1 MTEKSSK
8 PAPKR
13 EFLAAY
19 LPYLVNRVARVMLR
33 GVDEKFQKHGLTVSK
48 WRILAVLS
56 DRGTCRFGEL
66 AELTSI
72 EPATLNRFVGAL
84 SKEGLIKRR
93 RSTSDARAVRI
104 GLTERGE
111 AVFTATLPW
120 ALDVE
125 NQMIQ
130 GLSAD
135 DIDQLKRML
144 SVMYANVHDVPF
156 TNLPGMDEDDDRITS
171 AETSQHSKTSQ
182 KTEI

>member
-1 MTEKSSK
+1 MTDKS
-8 PAPKR
+8 PKR
-13 EFLAAY
+13 EFLATY
-19 LPYLVNRVARVMLR
+19 LPYLINRVARVMLR
-33 GVDEKFQKHGLTVSK
+33 GVDEKFHQHGLTVSK

-84 SKEGLIKRR
+84 SKEGLIRRR

-104 GLTERGE
+104 ALTERGE
-111 AVFTATLPW
+111 EVFTGTLPW

-130 GLSAD
+130 GLSGH
-135 DIDQLKRML
+135 DIEQLKRML

-156 TNLPGMDEDDDRITS
+156 TNLPSMDEDDDEAATS
-171 AETSQHSKTSQ
+171 KTSRHDETSQKN
-182 KTEI
+182 EN

>member
-1 MTEKSSK
+1 MAEKSSK
-8 PAPKR
+8 APKR
-13 EFLAAY
+13 EFLATY

-33 GVDEKFQKHGLTVSK
+33 GVDEKFHQHGLTVSK

-84 SKEGLIKRR
+84 SKDGLIRRR

-111 AVFTATLPW
+111 EVFTGTLPW

-130 GLSAD
+130 GLSSD
-135 DIDQLKRML
+135 DIDHLKRML

-156 TNLPGMDEDDDRITS
+156 TDLPGVDEDDGDEI
-171 AETSQHSKTSQ
+171 APAKTSQHD
-182 KTEI
+182 EN